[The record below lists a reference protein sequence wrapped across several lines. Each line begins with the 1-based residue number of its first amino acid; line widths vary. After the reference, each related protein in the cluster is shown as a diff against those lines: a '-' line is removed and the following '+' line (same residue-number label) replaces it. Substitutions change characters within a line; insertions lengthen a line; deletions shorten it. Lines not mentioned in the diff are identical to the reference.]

1 MIMVD
6 HSQTSYDDDDDDY
19 DYDGDDDDDDD
30 ASMWKRQL
38 SLIMPAA
45 LLPGGPGPHS
55 DTRSLHYT
63 LIPFESFIYD
73 KHNNNHNDSDCIV
86 GMMMMAL
93 INTDCYGML
102 N

>member
-19 DYDGDDDDDDD
+19 DYDDNDDDN
-30 ASMWKRQL
+30 ALMWKRQL

-63 LIPFESFIYD
+63 LIPLKSFI
-73 KHNNNHNDSDCIV
+73 
-86 GMMMMAL
+86 
-93 INTDCYGML
+93 
-102 N
+102 

>member
-6 HSQTSYDDDDDDY
+6 HSQTSYDDGDDGD
-19 DYDGDDDDDDD
+19 DGDDDDDDD

-63 LIPFESFIYD
+63 LIPLESFI
-73 KHNNNHNDSDCIV
+73 
-86 GMMMMAL
+86 
-93 INTDCYGML
+93 
-102 N
+102 

>member
-19 DYDGDDDDDDD
+19 DYDGDDDDDDDD

-55 DTRSLHYT
+55 DTRSLHYK
-63 LIPFESFIYD
+63 LIPLESFI
-73 KHNNNHNDSDCIV
+73 
-86 GMMMMAL
+86 
-93 INTDCYGML
+93 
-102 N
+102 